1 MLVSP
6 GLRVS
11 SSSDPKIHEDGPSPC
26 LLLTS
31 ASLFLTSCLRAPSAT
46 GPKVVSPTVSTR
58 QIAAVPA
65 ASMQAGGGA
74 QMGSV
79 GFKQKPPW
87 PLSSSTDSSS
97 PPSRPSLSLSK
108 FIVLTPSWSN
118 FSHTPHHQ
126 PSLDPLHSPKI
137 ELNSLQNSHVNFEI
151 FQNKSCIPNIRI
163 HFSFQAPP
171 LILPLR

>member
-6 GLRVS
+6 GPRVS
-11 SSSDPKIHEDGPSPC
+11 SSSDPKIHEDGPSPR

-46 GPKVVSPTVSTR
+46 GPKVVSPTVSTW
-58 QIAAVPA
+58 QIAAVLA

-97 PPSRPSLSLSK
+97 TPSRPSLSLPK
-108 FIVLTPSWSN
+108 FVVLTPSWSN

-137 ELNSLQNSHVNFEI
+137 ELNSLQNSHVNFN
-151 FQNKSCIPNIRI
+151 FTQNKSYKGYIPL
-163 HFSFQAPP
+163 HFSPHALL
-171 LILPLR
+171 LIRP